1 MILTNLEV
9 RARWNEIGSLS
20 DYVTVGDSVSLA
32 KIGEKPFTITSI
44 EDSDYTQ
51 GDETTKGVKITT
63 KEEFDIEGNKVRKF
77 HTTRIAIVNSLA
89 NEKIREDVNQNGK
102 SLGPVRCVEDK
113 SKTGKNFINLVDA
126 Q

>member
-1 MILTNLEV
+1 M
-9 RARWNEIGSLS
+9 
-20 DYVTVGDSVSLA
+20 A
-32 KIGEKPFTITSI
+32 KIGEKPFTIISI

-63 KEEFDIEGNKVRKF
+63 KEEFDVNGNKINKF
-77 HTTRIAIVNSLA
+77 HTTRIAIVNALA

-102 SLGPVRCVEDK
+102 SLGPVKCIETR
-113 SKTGKNFINLVDA
+113 SKNGKNFINLVDA